1 MIQIWRE
8 GNTKCFHEEI
18 FVKDRKKYLK
28 EGNTKLF
35 MRIIIIIN
43 WCSESMRENMCL
55 VFRYDATPNLTVS
68 PKFDPQQEELQK
80 VICVECSNRRQLHF

>member
-18 FVKDRKKYLK
+18 LFKDRYKYLK
-28 EGNTKLF
+28 EGITNIF
-35 MRIIIIIN
+35 MRKLIILDK
-43 WCSESMRENMCL
+43 WCSESMCEKMCL

-68 PKFDPQQEELQK
+68 PKFDPQQEELQNE
-80 VICVECSNRRQLHF
+80 ICVEYLSEKQLH